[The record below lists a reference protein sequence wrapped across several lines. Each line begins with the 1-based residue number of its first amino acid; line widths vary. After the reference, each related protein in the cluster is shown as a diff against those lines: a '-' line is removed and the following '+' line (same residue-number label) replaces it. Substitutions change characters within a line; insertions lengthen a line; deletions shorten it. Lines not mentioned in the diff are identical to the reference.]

1 MLCFDHLSNA
11 DYETYSKSSLNRAF
25 IDLPKDYKKTNFGYC
40 PPDGNYGTIISYP
53 WHCNKGTNGK
63 TRVKAQYFSNPKVCH
78 EGVPTGDDNNNNAE
92 EMSKNRYKIQDFG
105 TNCLDGNPTYEWKYK
120 RNCNDGQSQFEPKI
134 DLSKG
139 NLLQLNDMK

>member
-1 MLCFDHLSNA
+1 
-11 DYETYSKSSLNRAF
+11 
-25 IDLPKDYKKTNFGYC
+25 
-40 PPDGNYGTIISYP
+40 
-53 WHCNKGTNGK
+53 
-63 TRVKAQYFSNPKVCH
+63 
-78 EGVPTGDDNNNNAE
+78 
-92 EMSKNRYKIQDFG
+92 MSKNRYKIQDFG

>member
-1 MLCFDHLSNA
+1 M
-11 DYETYSKSSLNRAF
+11 
-25 IDLPKDYKKTNFGYC
+25 
-40 PPDGNYGTIISYP
+40 
-53 WHCNKGTNGK
+53 
-63 TRVKAQYFSNPKVCH
+63 KAQYFSNPKVCH